1 MTEFTHT
8 IDVAATP
15 EQVWHV
21 LSDLAAVEK
30 YDPFVKSVK
39 LPGQQSG
46 VGARRDLKL
55 RPFGSMQQQVSEWSP
70 SSNVE
75 LRILRG
81 MPVRDA
87 VAFQRIAAKE
97 NGASELTMG
106 IRFRPKRGP
115 VGKIMARLTE
125 RQVRS
130 GLPKVAAGVVAMAE
144 ATASTSL
151 A

>member
-1 MTEFTHT
+1 MKEFTHT
-8 IDVAATP
+8 THVTASPDR
-15 EQVWHV
+15 VWHV
-21 LSDLAAVEK
+21 LSDLAAVEE
-30 YDPFVKSVK
+30 YDPFVREAK

-70 SSNVE
+70 SSSVE

-87 VAFQRIAAKE
+87 VAFQRIAAK
-97 NGASELTMG
+97 GTGSSELTMG
-106 IRFRPKRGP
+106 IRFTSKRGP
-115 VGKIMARLTE
+115 IGKMMARMTE
-125 RQVRS
+125 RQVRA

-144 ATASTSL
+144 ATP
-151 A
+151 